1 MGIRGKRKRKKEEN
15 YAQLPEIDIFL
26 AKIPSNHQL
35 GENIPTFLLFLHPF
49 FFFNFYLLLVL

>member
-1 MGIRGKRKRKKEEN
+1 MDIRGKRKRKKEEN

-35 GENIPTFLLFLHPF
+35 GENIPTFLFFLPPF
-49 FFFNFYLLLVL
+49 FFFFFY